1 MLSRAMLQKV
11 LLAMMAS
18 CSLVAAQT
26 TTEQYPSPA
35 EIAAAQAS
43 VQPYSPVSNVPG
55 KVFNRFVDI
64 WLENVVSYMLG
75 VSQRTDPRPA
85 TRRS

>member
-1 MLSRAMLQKV
+1 
-11 LLAMMAS
+11 MMAS

-26 TTEQYPSPA
+26 TTEQYPSAA

-64 WLENVVSYMLG
+64 WLENVVSYSSVLRSGLIRDLPREGANVLG
-75 VSQRTDPRPA
+75 LGHR
-85 TRRS
+85 